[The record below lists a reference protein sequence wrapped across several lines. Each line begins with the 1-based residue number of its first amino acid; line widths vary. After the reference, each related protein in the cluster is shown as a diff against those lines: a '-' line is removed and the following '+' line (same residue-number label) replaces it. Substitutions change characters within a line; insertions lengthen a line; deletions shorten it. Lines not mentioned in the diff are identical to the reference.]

1 MKKFMTY
8 GYQGEIWTRKWNK
21 REKQKKV
28 KVFLQEKLGLAT
40 EEFTVERAHRI
51 RKKEEGKNRTIIA
64 KLLNYKHFEKVLHK
78 YKELK
83 LWDDQI
89 YTNGGFGRYT
99 VERRKILF
107 KGAKEIR

>member
-1 MKKFMTY
+1 MTY
-8 GYQGEIWTRKWNK
+8 GYQGEIWTRKWNI

-28 KVFLQEKLGLAT
+28 KVFLQEKLGLAA